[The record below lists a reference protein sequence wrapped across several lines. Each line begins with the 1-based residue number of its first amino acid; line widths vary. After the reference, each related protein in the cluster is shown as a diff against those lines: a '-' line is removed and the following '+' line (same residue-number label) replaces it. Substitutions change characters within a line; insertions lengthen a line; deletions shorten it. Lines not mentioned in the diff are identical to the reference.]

1 MSLIEKSLA
10 IALRAHTGVVDKAG
24 RAYILHPIRI
34 MTKMTTDIEMS
45 VALLH
50 DVIEDSDMTAADLL
64 AEGIPDEVVTA
75 VLCLTKQA
83 DETYQDFV
91 LRAKQNPIAKK
102 VKIADIEDN
111 LNVLRISNLTDKDL
125 ARIAKYHAAWHV
137 LNDAN

>member
-1 MSLIEKSLA
+1 MTLIDKSLA

-50 DVIEDSDMTAADLL
+50 DVIEDSDITAADLL
-64 AEGIPDEVVTA
+64 NEGIPDEVVTA

-83 DETYQDFV
+83 DEAYQDFI
-91 LRAKQNPIAKK
+91 LRAKQNPIARK

-125 ARIAKYHAAWHV
+125 ARIAKYHAAWHI
-137 LNDAN
+137 LNEAN

>member
-125 ARIAKYHAAWHV
+125 ARIAKYHAAWYV